1 MQKSVFPIIML
12 LCLFCVWSIHAQT
25 LRVES
30 IGRDA
35 LDISASTGLRLDLNG
50 TPCALVKVSLPLNG
64 ITFSGDVMGNV
75 ERNGSNYLVYMPK
88 GTKRLW
94 VNHPD
99 FRELEVNL
107 AASVGPLES
116 KRTYRVDIS
125 IPEWYLIKQAAVSSQ
140 SSQSQS
146 SVQSQTPA
154 SSQIAISPAES
165 STPSWN
171 DVKIVG
177 DENSTSYYDLMPSQD
192 GKASVIS
199 GFVTEMTI
207 DGEDIIGA
215 VVTLFDENKNILE
228 ETVTDFDGHYSLP
241 IPVGNDGLL
250 LKFTYVGMKTQ
261 EIKYTGQ
268 TTLNVYMKPQNRKKE
283 VK

>member
-1 MQKSVFPIIML
+1 MQKSVFSIIML
-12 LCLFCVWSIHAQT
+12 LCFLCVWSVHAQT

-50 TPCALVKVSLPLNG
+50 TACALVKVSLPLNG
-64 ITFSGDVMGNV
+64 ITFSGDVMGKV

-125 IPEWYLIKQAAVSSQ
+125 IPEWYLIKQAVLRLVLQ
-140 SSQSQS
+140 
-146 SVQSQTPA
+146 
-154 SSQIAISPAES
+154 
-165 STPSWN
+165 
-171 DVKIVG
+171 
-177 DENSTSYYDLMPSQD
+177 
-192 GKASVIS
+192 
-199 GFVTEMTI
+199 
-207 DGEDIIGA
+207 
-215 VVTLFDENKNILE
+215 
-228 ETVTDFDGHYSLP
+228 
-241 IPVGNDGLL
+241 LL
-250 LKFTYVGMKTQ
+250 LKDFAM
-261 EIKYTGQ
+261 
-268 TTLNVYMKPQNRKKE
+268 
-283 VK
+283 